1 MPCVYMR
8 GKTARRER
16 CAEERSVC
24 GRCVVRGAPRRIWMV
39 RRKGIERA
47 VRKRE
52 RMTCYVEI
60 LISIHQI
67 GFI

>member
-1 MPCVYMR
+1 M
-8 GKTARRER
+8 
-16 CAEERSVC
+16 
-24 GRCVVRGAPRRIWMV
+24 VRGAPRRIWMV